1 MEETLMDMLGAC
13 GPFVASMI
21 RFVYDQIFLF
31 HGIDYQVS
39 LPKKPQQSNHN
50 TTTSVK
56 EEEEEL
62 N

>member
-1 MEETLMDMLGAC
+1 MDMLGAC